1 MPIYTSRLFFASLM
15 LLFTYATPTRAVQE
29 TAPENEVDIAEA
41 KSEFEKNPVDKAL
54 IETVVSAFERTHDGY
69 SSDEV
74 LLQDALQEKYIE
86 ACREKSPETNTETLN
101 WILLNLRKQGKL
113 KEIETTKQNRVEL
126 EDVRHVAEIVA
137 RSVQDAK
144 KISVDRAMCNP
155 ETRNAFDNLARA
167 IDPGIDLYRVRKA
180 AFQLRK
186 ARQLKPEL
194 ITRIA
199 DWGRVVTVFSADEL
213 VKDLSKIPEEPG
225 IYIFSDKEGYLY
237 IGESDNLR
245 RRLTSHLDDSD
256 RKSLAS
262 YMKEKNVENISVEL
276 HTFEKGS
283 RIKELAIRRA
293 YESELIR
300 SRNPRFNIRP

>member
-1 MPIYTSRLFFASLM
+1 MPIYTSRAFFASL
-15 LLFTYATPTRAVQE
+15 LVLVVVPVQAWSIQE
-29 TAPENEVDIAEA
+29 TSTETEIDAVEA
-41 KSEFEKNPVDKAL
+41 KSEFEKNPIDKTVV
-54 IETVVSAFERTHDGY
+54 ETVIAAFKLTHDGY

-74 LLQDALQEKYIE
+74 LLQDALQKKFIA
-86 ACREKSPETNTETLN
+86 ACRKQLPDTDTETLN
-101 WILLNLRKQGKL
+101 WVLLNLRKQGKL
-113 KEIETTKQNRVEL
+113 KDIETTKQNRVEL
-126 EDVRHVAEIVA
+126 DDVRHVAEIVA
-137 RSVQDAK
+137 RSIQDAQ

-155 ETRNAFDNLARA
+155 ETRQSFDDLART
-167 IDPGIDLYRVRKA
+167 IDSTIDVYRVRKA

-199 DWGRVVTVFSADEL
+199 DWGRVVTVFSAEEL
-213 VKDLSKIPEEPG
+213 IKDLSKIPEEPG

-256 RKSLAS
+256 RKSLAN
-262 YMKEKNVENISVEL
+262 YLKEKKVDNISIEI
-276 HTFEKGS
+276 HTFEKDS

>member
-1 MPIYTSRLFFASLM
+1 MPIYTCRVFYASL
-15 LLFTYATPTRAVQE
+15 LVLVAVSASAWGLQE
-29 TAPENEVDIAEA
+29 SSADAEIDSLEA
-41 KSEFEKNPVDKAL
+41 KSEFEKNPVDKSV
-54 IETVVSAFERTHDGY
+54 IETVVAAFKKTHDGF

-74 LLQDALQEKYIE
+74 LLQDALQDKFIG
-86 ACREKSPETNTETLN
+86 ACRQKLPDTEVETLN
-101 WILLNLRKQGKL
+101 WVLLNLRKQGKL
-113 KEIETTKQNRVEL
+113 KDIETTKQNRVEL

-155 ETRNAFDNLARA
+155 ESRKSFDELARTFDPE
-167 IDPGIDLYRVRKA
+167 IDVYRVRKA

-194 ITRIA
+194 ITRVA
-199 DWGRVVTVFSADEL
+199 DWGRVVTGYHAKDL

-256 RKSLAS
+256 RKSLAN
-262 YMKEKNVENISVEL
+262 YLKEKKVENISIEI